1 MATVA
6 SNLKPKVIVV
16 GGGLAGLMTTIKITE
31 ADIPV
36 DLFSFVPVK
45 RSHSVCAQGGINGA
59 VNTKGEGDSV
69 YKHLDDTVYGGDFLA
84 NQPPIK
90 HMADNAPGIINL
102 LDRMGVMFNR
112 TPEGLLDFRRF
123 GGTQYHRT
131 AYAGATTGQQ
141 LLYALDEQTR
151 RAETEGKVKKHEFW
165 EFLGVIKDDDG
176 VCKGIIAQDLRTM
189 SIKEFKADAVVL
201 ATGGPG
207 IVYNRSTN
215 SVMNT
220 GTAAS
225 AVYQQGAKYA
235 NGEFIQVHPT
245 AIPGLDKLRLMS
257 ESARGEGGRV
267 WVPRKRGDERRGEN
281 IPEAERF
288 YFLEEKYP
296 AYGNLVPRDIAT
308 REIFSVCVDEK
319 MGVFGENQVY
329 LDLTHLD
336 KKQIDI
342 KLGGILE
349 IYEKFIGE
357 DPRTT
362 PMRIFPAVHYSMGG
376 LWVDFA
382 KDETTGGLT
391 EGNPRNQQT
400 SIAGLFAVGEA
411 EYQYHGANRLGAN
424 SLLSCLTGGQL
435 AGPGIVNYVKH
446 LKKSVDDLPS
456 SLFERELKL
465 QTDKYEKLAAS
476 TGTENPYKIHEE
488 LGDTMTENV
497 TVVRYNDRLKAT
509 DAKIQELM
517 ERVEHVSIA
526 DSSNWTNQLIPFTR
540 QLKNMLHLS
549 RAITLGAL
557 ARDESRGAHY
567 KPDFPKRDDEN
578 FLKTTIAEW
587 TADGP
592 RLSYEAV
599 DTSLIK
605 PRLRNYAAEEN
616 TEGQATPTAEA
627 AKETLV
633 ADTQRNGNGHN
644 GNGNGHHANG
654 NGHAPITIGDR
665 AGVDDKNGLASF
677 GAGLTGA
684 DSQEMQIA
692 AGAGVNGGG
701 DQLSTRPPEA
711 RRDTAYGHDDES
723 EVAEASKSWLTGK
736 QQLDDADPVK
746 ASNPVSVAGERDVN
760 AQ

>member
-1 MATVA
+1 MASVA

-16 GGGLAGLMTTIKITE
+16 GGGLAGLMTTIKVTE
-31 ADIPV
+31 AGVPV

-69 YKHLDDTVYGGDFLA
+69 DKHLDDTVYGGDFLA

-165 EFLGVIKDDDG
+165 EFLGVVKDDDG
-176 VCKGIIAQDLRTM
+176 VCKGIVAQDLRTM
-189 SIKEFKADAVVL
+189 AIQEFRADAVVL

-245 AIPGLDKLRLMS
+245 AIPGMDKLRLMS

-267 WVPRKRGDERRGEN
+267 WVPRKAGDERRGEN
-281 IPEAERF
+281 IPEAERY
-288 YFLEEKYP
+288 YFLEERYP

-308 REIFSVCVDEK
+308 REIFSVCVDDK
-319 MGVFGENQVY
+319 MGVFGQNQVY

-400 SIAGLFAVGEA
+400 SIPGLFAVGEA

-446 LKKSVDDLPS
+446 LKKSADDLPS
-456 SLFERELKL
+456 SLFESALKE
-465 QTDKYEKLAAS
+465 QTTKYETLAAS

-517 ERVEHVSIA
+517 ERVENVSIA

-567 KPDFPKRDDEN
+567 KPDFPKRNDEK
-578 FLKTTIAEW
+578 FLKSTIAEW

-592 RLSYEAV
+592 RLSYEEV

-605 PRLRNYAAEEN
+605 PRLRNYAAEED
-616 TEGQATPTAEA
+616 TAGTATPTAEA

-633 ADTQRNGNGHN
+633 VDTHGKN
-644 GNGNGHHANG
+644 GNGNGHAPVANG
-654 NGHAPITIGDR
+654 DRGGALGANG
-665 AGVDDKNGLASF
+665 VLAM

-684 DSQEMQIA
+684 AVQEMQIA
-692 AGAGVNGGG
+692 AGAGGDGGG

-736 QQLDDADPVK
+736 QQLNDADPVK
-746 ASNPVSVAGERDVN
+746 ASNPVSQQGERDVK

>member
-6 SNLKPKVIVV
+6 SNPNPKVIVV
-16 GGGLAGLMTTIKITE
+16 GGGLAGLMTTIKVCE
-31 ADIPV
+31 AGIPV

-59 VNTKGEGDSV
+59 VNTKGEGDSP
-69 YKHLDDTVYGGDFLA
+69 YEHMDDTIYGGDFLA

-90 HMADNAPGIINL
+90 YMTDHAPGIINL

-112 TPEGLLDFRRF
+112 TGEGLLDFRRF

-151 RAETEGKVKKHEFW
+151 RFEVEGKVKKHEFW

-176 VCKGIIAQDLRTM
+176 VCKGIVAQDLRTM
-189 SIKEFKADAVVL
+189 TIKEFKADAVVL

-267 WVPRKRGDERRGEN
+267 WVPRERGDKRRGEN
-281 IPEAERF
+281 IPENERF

-349 IYEKFIGE
+349 IYEKFVGE

-362 PMRIFPAVHYSMGG
+362 PMRIFPGVHYSMGG

-382 KDETTGGLT
+382 KDEATGSLI
-391 EGNPRNQQT
+391 EGDPRNQQT
-400 SIAGLFAVGEA
+400 NIPGLFAVGEC

-424 SLLSCLTGGQL
+424 SLLSCLTGGAL
-435 AGPGIVNYVKH
+435 LGPGVVNYATH
-446 LKKSVDDLPS
+446 LAKSVDDLPS

-465 QTDKYEKLAAS
+465 QQTKYEALAAS
-476 TGTENPYKIHEE
+476 TGTENPYRIHEE
-488 LGDTMTENV
+488 LGDVMTENV

-509 DAKIQELM
+509 DVKIQELL
-517 ERVEHVSIA
+517 ERTDHVSIA
-526 DSSNWTNQLIPFTR
+526 DNSNWTNQLIPFTR

-549 RAITLGAL
+549 RAIVQGAL

-567 KPDFPKRDDEN
+567 KPDFPKRDDAN

-587 TADGP
+587 TPNGP
-592 RLSYEAV
+592 KLSYEAV
-599 DTSLIK
+599 DISLIK
-605 PRLRNYAAEEN
+605 PRLRNYAAEKNEDG
-616 TEGQATPTAEA
+616 TATPTAEA
-627 AKETLV
+627 AKETLIV
-633 ADTQRNGNGHN
+633 TTNGNGSQGSSHQ
-644 GNGNGHHANG
+644 ANG
-654 NGHAPITIGDR
+654 NGTDG
-665 AGVDDKNGLASF
+665 KNGVLAM

-684 DSQEMQIA
+684 AVQEMQTA

-711 RRDTAYGHDDES
+711 RRDSAYDEEKS
-723 EVAEASKSWLTGK
+723 EIREADTNWLTGK
-736 QQLDDADPVK
+736 NDADDADPVK
-746 ASNPVSVAGERDVN
+746 KSNPVAVAGEKDVD